1 MLEDFRLK
9 VFMTV
14 AELGSFTK
22 AAEMLGVS
30 QPAVSQNI
38 AELERLSGRRL
49 FDRLPGEA
57 VLTSYGHVFREYAAR
72 IVAAYE
78 SLSSVFFNSD
88 PCLIRLCASGELT
101 DNIIAPLLESFFTI
115 HPEIT
120 FQAAAEGDADLKIS
134 LVPASSNPFEVPA
147 DSISR
152 IRLSACGAQKM
163 GGYQSAH
170 EKPFYF
176 DLLYQPSPLFAG
188 TDLCRILKE
197 HLVASLI

>member
-22 AAEMLGVS
+22 AAETLGVS
-30 QPAVSQNI
+30 QPAVSQNV
-38 AELERLSGRRL
+38 AELEKVSGRRL
-49 FDRLPGEA
+49 FDRLPGEV

-78 SLSSVFFNSD
+78 SLSSVFCDSD
-88 PCLIRLCASGELT
+88 PCLVRLCAAGDLT

-120 FQAAAEGDADLKIS
+120 FENAAEGDADLKIS
-134 LVPASSNPFEVPA
+134 LVPASPNPFEVPA

-170 EKPFYF
+170 EKLFYF

-188 TDLCRILKE
+188 TGLCRILKE
-197 HLVASLI
+197 HLAASLI

>member
-1 MLEDFRLK
+1 MYKDNKDFAPDGTQQWYDYDHEYSVEGGDFL
-9 VFMTV
+9 
-14 AELGSFTK
+14 
-22 AAEMLGVS
+22 
-30 QPAVSQNI
+30 
-38 AELERLSGRRL
+38 
-49 FDRLPGEA
+49 
-57 VLTSYGHVFREYAAR
+57 VLNKE
-72 IVAAYE
+72 IVAIG
-78 SLSSVFFNSD
+78 LSQRTTVVGIERFARNILNKSSFKKILVFDIPKKRAFMHLD
-88 PCLIRLCASGELT
+88 T
-101 DNIIAPLLESFFTI
+101 VFTMVDYDKFTI

-120 FQAAAEGDADLKIS
+120 FQAASEGDADLKIS
-134 LVPASSNPFEVPA
+134 LVPASPNPFEVPA